1 MFFSLNPSQH
11 KTNPQTTTTNTM
23 KMTPKP
29 FMAAVLIAAS
39 ALFTAC
45 TTLTTEQST
54 TAEVK
59 PGVPGGKVSQTTQLK
74 ATVTAIDAAKRKVT
88 LVTRHNEKFSV
99 TAGPEVVNFPQIR
112 IGDQLTVSYTESVV
126 IRMAKPREKVVDDA
140 TADVK
145 LAAEGKKPGLGVSTK
160 GQVVATVSKIDTK
173 SRKVTLQFSD
183 GSSEAF
189 KVRDDIDL
197 AHRKVGERV
206 VIQLIEAMAI
216 KMEKP

>member
-1 MFFSLNPSQH
+1 
-11 KTNPQTTTTNTM
+11 M
-23 KMTPKP
+23 KMTAKP
-29 FMAAVLIAAS
+29 FAAAVLIAAS

-54 TAEVK
+54 TVDAK

-74 ATVTAIDAAKRKVT
+74 ATVTALDAAKRKVT

-112 IGDQLTVSYTESVV
+112 IGDQLTVSYTEAIV
-126 IRMAKPREKVVDDA
+126 IRLAKPGEKVVDHA

-145 LAAEGKKPGLGVSTK
+145 LAAEGKKPGLGVTTK
-160 GQVVATVSKIDTK
+160 GSIVGTVTKIDLK
-173 SRKVTLQFSD
+173 SRKATLQFSD

-197 AHRKVGERV
+197 AQRKVGEKV
-206 VIQLIEAMAI
+206 VIQLTEAMAI

>member
-1 MFFSLNPSQH
+1 
-11 KTNPQTTTTNTM
+11 M

-29 FMAAVLIAAS
+29 LAAAVLIAAS
-39 ALFTAC
+39 ALFTGC

-59 PGVPGGKVSQTTQLK
+59 PGVPGGKVTQTTQLK

-88 LVTRHNEKFSV
+88 LVTRHNEKFAV
-99 TAGPEVVNFPQIR
+99 TAGPEVVNFPQIH
-112 IGDQLTVSYTESVV
+112 IGDQLTVSYTEALV
-126 IRMAKPREKVVDDA
+126 IRMAKPGEKVADHA

-145 LAAEGKKPGLGVSTK
+145 LAAKGRKPGLGVSTK
-160 GQVVATVSKIDTK
+160 DQVAATVTRIDPK

-197 AHRKVGERV
+197 ARRKVGEKV
-206 VIQLIEAMAI
+206 VIQLTEAMAI
-216 KMEKP
+216 KLEKP